1 MSRRAFTL
9 LEMLLVLAIMV
20 VVFAAAAPALR
31 GVMRDAALKN
41 AADTVR
47 IHWTKAHVKAMKTGR
62 IQVFRFE
69 QDGSRFT
76 VQPWA
81 AADDQ
86 IEAAPSVKGFGTAE
100 EETASPRLDESSA
113 VSLPEGTKFVAGAA
127 ALEGRS
133 QAIEKD
139 IKDANRFEA
148 DWSQPVLFYPD
159 GSSSD
164 AWVIVAN
171 ERDVAIRVDLRG
183 MTGTTTLGE
192 ITDVEELKDQA
203 EREAK

>member
-1 MSRRAFTL
+1 MRRNGFTL
-9 LEMLLVLAIMV
+9 LEMLLVLAILV
-20 VVFAAAAPALR
+20 AIAALAAPALR
-31 GVMRDAALKN
+31 GVVLTAKLRAAG
-41 AADTVR
+41 DTVR
-47 IHWTKAHVKAMKTGR
+47 TEWTRAHVKAMKTGR

>member
-1 MSRRAFTL
+1 MRQRAFTL
-9 LEMLLVLAIMV
+9 LEVLLVLAILV
-20 VVFAAAAPALR
+20 VVLAAAMPSLH
-31 GVMRDAALKN
+31 GVMRDAALKS

-47 IHWTKAHVKAMKTGR
+47 VHWTKAHVKAMKTGR

-69 QDGSRFT
+69 QGGTRFT

-81 AADDQ
+81 AADDA
-86 IEAAPSVKGFGTAE
+86 IEAAPSVQGFGAAE

-133 QAIEKD
+133 QSIEQD
-139 IKDANRFEA
+139 IKDANKFEA

-159 GSSSD
+159 GSTSD

-171 ERDVAIRVDLRG
+171 ERDVAIRVELRG
-183 MTGTTTLGE
+183 MTGTTTIGE
-192 ITDVEELKDQA
+192 ITEVEELKDQA
-203 EREAK
+203 ERDTE

>member
-1 MSRRAFTL
+1 MQRRAFTL
-9 LEMLLVLAIMV
+9 IEVLLVLAILV
-20 VVFAAAAPALR
+20 VVAAAATPALR
-31 GVMRDAALKN
+31 GVLRDAALKN
-41 AADTVR
+41 AAETVR
-47 IHWTKAHVKAMKTGR
+47 IHWTRAHVKAMKTGR

-69 QDGSRFT
+69 QDGTRFT

-86 IEAAPSVKGFGTAE
+86 IEAAPSVQGFGTDE

-113 VSLPEGTKFVAGAA
+113 VTLPEGTKFVAGAA

-133 QAIEKD
+133 QSIEQD
-139 IKDANRFEA
+139 IQDANKFEA
-148 DWSQPVLFYPD
+148 DWSQPILFYPD
-159 GSSSD
+159 GSTSD

-171 ERDVAIRVDLRG
+171 EREVGIRVDLRG
-183 MTGTTTLGE
+183 MTGTATLGE
-192 ITDVEELKDQA
+192 ISDVEELKDQA